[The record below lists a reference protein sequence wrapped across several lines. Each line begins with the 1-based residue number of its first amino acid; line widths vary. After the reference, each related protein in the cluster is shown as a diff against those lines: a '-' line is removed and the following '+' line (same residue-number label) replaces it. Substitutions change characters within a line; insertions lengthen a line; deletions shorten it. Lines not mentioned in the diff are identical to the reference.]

1 MKNKIPAHLIQTNH
15 QRTMVRLPSVVG
27 FDESDLVVV
36 PTGEIMVVGS
46 LLMRDRGTEK
56 RELLMT
62 NRTGSRWAYRG
73 RVFLRRPRAVTPI
86 KANGNVFH

>member
-1 MKNKIPAHLIQTNH
+1 MNTNMKNKMPAHLTQTNR

-27 FDESDLVVV
+27 FLQGDLVVV
-36 PTGEIMVVGS
+36 PTGETMQVGT

-62 NRTGSRWAYRG
+62 NRVGG
-73 RVFLRRPRAVTPI
+73 NPVTPI